1 MLFFLLLFF
10 VELDVLF
17 LFEVVCL
24 FCFLND
30 LCFFIIMFEYEVFGE
45 NCVIFVWVIGIK
57 DEKFC

>member
-45 NCVIFVWVIGIK
+45 NCVIFVWVIGI
-57 DEKFC
+57 